1 MEDQKPCHCPL
12 LGCDFVASSEVL
24 SNHFSQKHGDSQ
36 TRFSYGHNFVV
47 YLKSKQSDDETIVLH
62 EENDGKLFIIKNKTM
77 FLGNVVII
85 CCIGPNSSEYSY
97 DMMARFQKCKLK
109 LQSFAKNITEF
120 TLATL
125 ESGFLVVP
133 FSSSRLI
140 KLEICIMPVPMM
152 QIIIKMLDQRELP
165 LSVKSSDTIG
175 NVMRQI
181 FDKEGIL
188 YADQRLIFSGKQLE
202 HHQTLADYNIE
213 ENSTI
218 FLVLRLMGS

>member
-24 SNHFSQKHGDSQ
+24 SNHFSHKHGNSQ
-36 TRFSYGHNFVV
+36 IRFSYGHNFVV
-47 YLKSKQSDDETIVLH
+47 YLKSKSDDETIVLH

-97 DMMARFQKCKLK
+97 DMMARSQKCKLK
-109 LQSFAKNITEF
+109 LQSFAKNITQF
-120 TLATL
+120 TLATFS
-125 ESGFLVVP
+125 SGFLVIP
-133 FSSSRLI
+133 FSPSRLF
-140 KLEICIMPVPMM
+140 KLEICIKPVPMM
-152 QIIIKMLDQRELP
+152 QIIIKMLDLREFP
-165 LSVKSSDTIG
+165 LSVKSSDTID

-181 FDKEGIL
+181 FDKEGIPCI
-188 YADQRLIFSGKQLE
+188 DQRLVFFGEQLE
-202 HHQTLADYNIE
+202 HSQTLADCNIE

-218 FLVLRLMGS
+218 YLVLRLMGS